1 MSVSVNAVLNSL
13 GELALEFIGDMTA
26 TISAPCPL
34 HMPIEHGLSFLSD
47 PTNKD
52 LLLSLRQP
60 TTMIVPKA
68 LIGSELPPNLNAI
81 YVQTPRLVFAKVVS
95 SFFVPAIERGIVH
108 STAIISEQATIDKSA
123 NIGAYCVIGPNC
135 NIGANTILHPNVTIY
150 SSVTIGE
157 NATIHAGTV
166 IGADGFGYERDV
178 DGAMYKFPHLGG
190 VVIGDNVEIGS
201 NSSIDRGTLGNTI
214 IRDGAKID
222 NQVHISHNVDV
233 GRDAVI
239 IANSMVGG
247 SVKIGDRA
255 WLAPS
260 VCIMNQRKIGEDAT
274 VGLQAL
280 VVKDVQKLETVMGA
294 PATNQQDFQRS
305 RLVLQQLVKASTPD
319 SR

>member
-1 MSVSVNAVLNSL
+1 
-13 GELALEFIGDMTA
+13 
-26 TISAPCPL
+26 
-34 HMPIEHGLSFLSD
+34 
-47 PTNKD
+47 
-52 LLLSLRQP
+52 
-60 TTMIVPKA
+60 
-68 LIGSELPPNLNAI
+68 
-81 YVQTPRLVFAKVVS
+81 
-95 SFFVPAIERGIVH
+95 
-108 STAIISEQATIDKSA
+108 
-123 NIGAYCVIGPNC
+123 C

-319 SR
+319 CR